1 MTTDNASYYTRQ
13 FYQHRHEQTQYAAQR
28 VLERVADILPPIR
41 SAVDVGCGVG
51 TWLAVLRAR
60 GVQTVHGYDGDWVDT
75 ALLEIPADCFES
87 RDLTSLLPAPNTR
100 YDLAISL
107 EVAEHLPESAART
120 FVQSLINQADFV
132 LFSAA
137 IPHQG
142 GRHHVNEQWL
152 EYWAALF
159 QEFGYSGVDALRP
172 ALWHDDGIQTWYR
185 QNAVLFVKQTRL
197 GDLSINCDDTVPSL
211 VSMVHPAAYQQK
223 IARYEE
229 RIAHMQSLQ
238 GAWKLLR
245 RAMRARLKQ

>member
-1 MTTDNASYYTRQ
+1 MTTDNASYYTRP
-13 FYQHRHEQTQYAAQR
+13 FYQNRHEQTQYAAQR
-28 VLERVADILPPIR
+28 MLERVAEVLPPIH

-51 TWLAVLRAR
+51 TWLAVLQAR
-60 GVQTVHGYDGDWVDT
+60 GIQSVHGYDGDWVDT
-75 ALLEIPADCFES
+75 TLLEIPAGCFDS
-87 RDLTSLLPAPNTR
+87 RDLTQLLPPAGSR

-120 FVQSLINQADFV
+120 FVHSLINQADFI

-159 QEFGYSGVDALRP
+159 HEFGYSSVDALRP
-172 ALWHDDGIQTWYR
+172 ALWHEDGIQTWYR

-197 GDLSINCDDTVPSL
+197 NDLATDPAGMAPAA
-211 VSMVHPAAYQQK
+211 VSMVHPAAYEQK
-223 IARYEE
+223 IAAYEE
-229 RIAHMQSLQ
+229 HIARMQTVK

-245 RAMRARLKQ
+245 RALKLRLKL